1 MTAPTLIFDLDGT
14 LVDTAPDLLAAANAV
29 LAARDRPAID
39 PATLHHMIGF
49 GARSLITQAFSATG
63 EEARAEEMPA
73 LEAIF
78 LDHYRA
84 HLADFS
90 RPFPGVEETLIR
102 LKEHGA
108 QMAVLTNKP
117 HALAAP
123 LLEQLDL
130 LRFFPIVYGAGSRGY
145 VKPDPRIFHDVVDEL
160 SGGKGH
166 GGRGVMI
173 GDSVTDLQTARA
185 SDVPCILMSYGYT
198 PVPAASLGA
207 DNVLDHFA
215 HIPDALRQMP
225 FLKGVPLAR

>member
-1 MTAPTLIFDLDGT
+1 MTPTLIFDLDGT
-14 LVDTAPDLLAAANAV
+14 LVDTAPDLLEAANAV
-29 LAARDRPAID
+29 LAARDRPPID
-39 PATLHHMIGF
+39 PIALHHMIGF
-49 GARSLITQAFSATG
+49 GARSLIAQAFALTG
-63 EEARAEEMPA
+63 EEARPEKMPA

-90 RPFPGVEETLIR
+90 RPFPGVEDTLAR
-102 LKEHGA
+102 LKEDGVP
-108 QMAVLTNKP
+108 MAVLTNKP

-130 LRFFPIVYGAGSRGY
+130 NRFFSVVYGAGVRDY
-145 VKPDPRIFHDVVDEL
+145 VKPDPRIFHDLVDEL

-185 SDVPCILMSYGYT
+185 SKVPCVLMSYGYT

-207 DNVLDHFA
+207 DAVLDHFA
-215 HIPDALRQMP
+215 QLPDAIQRLP
-225 FLKGVPLAR
+225 F

>member
-1 MTAPTLIFDLDGT
+1 MTSIAPPTLIFDLDGT

-29 LAARDRPAID
+29 LAARDRPAIE

-49 GARSLITQAFSATG
+49 GARSLIAQAFTATG
-63 EEARAEEMPA
+63 EEVRAEEMPA

-78 LDHYRA
+78 LDHYRT

-90 RPFPGVEETLIR
+90 RPFPGVEETLLQ
-102 LKEHGA
+102 LKEAGA
-108 QMAVLTNKP
+108 RMAVLTNKP
-117 HALAAP
+117 HVLAAP

-173 GDSVTDLQTARA
+173 GNSVTDLQTARA
-185 SDVPCILMSYGYT
+185 SNVPCILMSYGYT
-198 PVPAASLGA
+198 PVPATSLGA
-207 DNVLDHFA
+207 DTVLDHFA
-215 HIPDALRQMP
+215 HLPEAVRQLAL
-225 FLKGVPLAR
+225 

>member
-1 MTAPTLIFDLDGT
+1 MTSPTLIFDLDGT

-29 LAARDRPAID
+29 LAARDRPRIE

-49 GARSLITQAFSATG
+49 GARSLIAQAFSATG

-78 LDHYRA
+78 LDHYRD

-90 RPFPGVEETLIR
+90 RPFPGVEETLTR
-102 LKEHGA
+102 LKDEGA
-108 QMAVLTNKP
+108 RMAVLTNKP
-117 HALAAP
+117 HGLAAP
-123 LLEQLDL
+123 LLERLDL
-130 LRFFPIVYGAGSRGY
+130 LRFFPSVYGAGLRGY

-166 GGRGVMI
+166 GGRSVMI

-185 SDVPCILMSYGYT
+185 ANVPCILMSYGYT
-198 PVPAASLGA
+198 PVPAATLGA
-207 DNVLDHFA
+207 DAVLDHFGQL
-215 HIPDALRQMP
+215 PDTIRQLP
-225 FLKGVPLAR
+225 F

>member
-1 MTAPTLIFDLDGT
+1 MTPTLIFDLDGT
-14 LVDTAPDLLAAANAV
+14 LVDTAPDLLEAANAV

-39 PATLHHMIGF
+39 PVALHHMIGF
-49 GARSLITQAFSATG
+49 GARSLITQAFALTG

-90 RPFPGVEETLIR
+90 RPFAGVEDTLAR
-102 LKEHGA
+102 LKEEGVP
-108 QMAVLTNKP
+108 MAVLTNKP

-123 LLEQLDL
+123 LLERLDL
-130 LRFFPIVYGAGSRGY
+130 SRFFSVVYGAGVRDY
-145 VKPDPRIFHDVVDEL
+145 VKPDPRIFHDLVDEL

-185 SDVPCILMSYGYT
+185 SNVPCVLMSYGYT

-207 DNVLDHFA
+207 DAVLDHFPQLPDT
-215 HIPDALRQMP
+215 IPRLP
-225 FLKGVPLAR
+225 F